1 MTKDGSSTIS
11 TGNSPT
17 PRKSTSNKG
26 FSITKTLTS
35 LWSQPA
41 NRSCA
46 DCRSALVDPS
56 TVYASFCPSRNTI
69 TSSSSQPA
77 SPVGKKVP
85 ISFHDFRLN
94 HHSFAPPDV
103 KRRQAQDR
111 QKRCRTVDIDIDP
124 TRMANQ
130 TFGGHGVF
138 ICKNCAEAHQQ
149 LDTSVTV
156 VLPVMEVSLWSADQ
170 VHIMVESGTNAQNW
184 RIYEAYVPD
193 MWIERRPISS
203 SRLSER
209 VLFCK
214 AKYEA
219 VAFALPPPGP
229 LADKA
234 WPLVVQHNK
243 VGRSFASTDLGNIR
257 ALSTAQG
264 MFQPQ
269 PNDGC
274 GQRRTGTAKGG
285 LPNRLVD
292 YFCVVSSSM
301 QLLPIDLNRDL
312 SQLSSPEDFAFWP
325 YVSDCYPKKGTHN
338 GDMEFPEHLPSFVLP
353 GGCRPSLCYNPPT
366 FFSFVL
372 TLADGERLYGG
383 ALQVYDENMDI
394 DELKDAIRESGY
406 TGELPDCLD
415 TTQDG
420 SDVVFFP
427 KCLLVL
433 SHHAFFDLFRN
444 VLLELYQISL
454 MASPLPI
461 ERYIGNFVSEV
472 PLPPQG
478 KVRVEFAFTTD
489 KKFVI
494 ERPPINQLPM
504 ANFSFRPLFA
514 SLSVSN
520 ILVVLGCLLEERK
533 VVLLSSHYS
542 MLCPV
547 AEALLSALFPF
558 QWVGLYIVSCGSMM
572 TAHVMM

>member
-1 MTKDGSSTIS
+1 
-11 TGNSPT
+11 
-17 PRKSTSNKG
+17 
-26 FSITKTLTS
+26 
-35 LWSQPA
+35 
-41 NRSCA
+41 
-46 DCRSALVDPS
+46 
-56 TVYASFCPSRNTI
+56 
-69 TSSSSQPA
+69 
-77 SPVGKKVP
+77 
-85 ISFHDFRLN
+85 LN

-103 KRRQAQDR
+103 KEKQNQDSNKRRSR
-111 QKRCRTVDIDIDP
+111 KVDINDNAISSSSSRIDIDP
-124 TRMANQ
+124 TVIANQ

-138 ICKNCAEAHQQ
+138 ICKNCADAHQQ
-149 LDTSVTV
+149 LDTSITV
-156 VLPVMEVSLWSADQ
+156 VLPVMDVSVWSLEQ
-170 VHIMVESGTNAQNW
+170 VCAMVDSGTNAQNW
-184 RIYEAYVPD
+184 RVYEAYVPD
-193 MWIERRPISS
+193 MWKDKRPISS
-203 SRLSER
+203 SKLSER
-209 VLFCK
+209 ILFCK

-229 LADKA
+229 LAERA
-234 WPLVVQHNK
+234 WPLVLQHNK
-243 VGRSFASTDLGNIR
+243 IGRAFASTDLGNIH
-257 ALSTAQG
+257 ALSTGSQG
-264 MFQPQ
+264 MLFQQ
-269 PNDGC
+269 HLLNVG
-274 GQRRTGTAKGG
+274 GQQHQQRSNGTKGG

-301 QLLPIDLNRDL
+301 QLLPNDLNKDL
-312 SQLSSPEDFAFWP
+312 SQLSSPTEFAFWP
-325 YVSDCYPKKGTHN
+325 YVSDCYPKKGTH
-338 GDMEFPEHLPSFVLP
+338 GKSDMEFPEHLPSFVLP
-353 GGCRPSLCYNPPT
+353 SGCKPSLSHNPPT

-394 DELKDAIRESGY
+394 DELKDTIRESGY
-406 TGELPDCLD
+406 NGVLPDCL
-415 TTQDG
+415 TTPQDG

-433 SHHAFFDLFRN
+433 SHHGFFDLFRN

-478 KVRVEFAFTTD
+478 RVRVEFAFTTD

-494 ERPPINQLPM
+494 ERPPINHLPM
-504 ANFSFRPLFA
+504 TNFSYRPLFA

-558 QWVGLYIVSCGSMM
+558 QWVGLYIVSCYGRNDEGR
-572 TAHVMM
+572 